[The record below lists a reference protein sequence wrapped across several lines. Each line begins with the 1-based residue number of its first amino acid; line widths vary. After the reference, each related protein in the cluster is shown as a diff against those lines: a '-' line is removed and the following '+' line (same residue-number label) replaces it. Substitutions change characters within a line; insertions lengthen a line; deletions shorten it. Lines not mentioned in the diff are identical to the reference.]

1 MERGILLAFC
11 LIDVAVFI
19 ILAMF
24 VSINRK
30 EDLSP
35 GLGATLH
42 VASFCLA
49 FCPFLYWLGFGFF
62 VSKISAFKTSHA
74 KQINTLLRLHR
85 HATRGLCKSQ
95 GQG

>member
-49 FCPFLYWLGFGFF
+49 CWPFFLLVGFRIFWI
-62 VSKISAFKTSHA
+62 KNK
-74 KQINTLLRLHR
+74 RL
-85 HATRGLCKSQ
+85 
-95 GQG
+95 

>member
-42 VASFCLA
+42 LASFCLA
-49 FCPFLYWLGFGFF
+49 FWPFLYWLDFGFF
-62 VSKISAFKTSHA
+62 GSKISAFENISRKA
-74 KQINTLLRLHR
+74 N
-85 HATRGLCKSQ
+85 
-95 GQG
+95 

>member
-24 VSINRK
+24 VSITRK

-42 VASFCLA
+42 VA
-49 FCPFLYWLGFGFF
+49 
-62 VSKISAFKTSHA
+62 
-74 KQINTLLRLHR
+74 
-85 HATRGLCKSQ
+85 
-95 GQG
+95 

>member
-49 FCPFLYWLGFGFF
+49 CRFFLLVGFRIFWI
-62 VSKISAFKTSHA
+62 KNK
-74 KQINTLLRLHR
+74 RL
-85 HATRGLCKSQ
+85 
-95 GQG
+95 